1 MILFIF
7 VTVVALLL
15 FHELTKKDIEGPKA
29 LTDLFAPQIKLKR
42 RKPFPKA
49 FKEEAVRYAQE
60 HGVTKT
66 VERYD
71 YLGLTRGD
79 VHRWMRTQ

>member
-1 MILFIF
+1 M
-7 VTVVALLL
+7 VVGLLIIYGL
-15 FHELTKKDIEGPKA
+15 NRKEKDIEGPKE

-42 RKPFPKA
+42 RKRFPKA
-49 FKEEAVRYAQE
+49 FKEEAVRCAQE

-71 YLGLTRGD
+71 YLGLTRGE
-79 VHRWMRTQ
+79 VKRWMRTH